1 MKTQAQLETQAQAQA
16 QAYEIA
22 NAKRAVAK
30 EVAKRIFERAESEV
44 MVTALLAIAEKQ
56 RAVLEAQYEVQYVI
70 GEMAKTLIAR

>member
-30 EVAKRIFERAESEV
+30 EVAKRIFERAESET
-44 MVTALLAIAEKQ
+44 MVAALQALAEKQ
-56 RAVLEAQYEVQYVI
+56 NAAREAQYEVDYHI